1 MRFCAGIR
9 LLGLLSPLVMA
20 ASPLA
25 AAPPAAAM
33 KAPSLATAEQLAAER
48 AVLKLSGEPRIKAL
62 QQSLAAELAS
72 GQLADSPDAKSQVQ
86 RAVRLW
92 TSALIIREYT
102 AGLPRPAITWTPDDT
117 PHTWFGHT
125 IEGMATSG
133 DNPDHIYR
141 YAALDG
147 TARYVIDGWIAQ
159 GHRPVQFSFESTH
172 GTPSVY
178 GSGRSSRSADMG
190 DQIGML
196 TDRDIAVDG
205 DGHFRLTV
213 GGPGGGGNHLPL
225 SPGPVSLNVRD
236 VLSDWNQRPIRLT
249 IDRVDGGRVRP
260 IGYAELRQRVLDH
273 LSAYV
278 HTWASFKVTW
288 LGGIKPNT
296 IVGPVGRAGGWGYI
310 AGGRFSLAPG
320 EALQITTSRGP
331 AAYAGVQVTDPWI
344 VAPDG
349 SRHLTSLN
357 ISQAKPD
364 SDGSYTYILS
374 PQDPGVAN
382 WIDSA
387 GLRNGYVLLRWQQLP
402 PEATADGLLKDYKVI
417 RLADGLPQ
425 GLVKVTPEQRAA
437 QMAEHRSQYAN
448 RLAPP
453 D

>member
-1 MRFCAGIR
+1 MGTANG
-9 LLGLLSPLVMA
+9 LLGVLSSLAMVTSPLVA
-20 ASPLA
+20 ASPPA
-25 AAPPAAAM
+25 STPAPA
-33 KAPSLATAEQLAAER
+33 LATAEQLAAER
-48 AVLKLSGEPRIKAL
+48 AVLKLGGDPQVKAL
-62 QQSLAAELAS
+62 QASLAAELAS
-72 GQLADSPDAKSQVQ
+72 GPLADSAEAGSHVQ

-92 TSALIIREYT
+92 TNALIIREFT
-102 AGLPRPAITWTPDDT
+102 AGLDHPAITWTPDDT

-147 TARYVIDGWIAQ
+147 SARYVIDGWIAK

-172 GTPSVY
+172 GSPAVY
-178 GSGRSSRSADMG
+178 GSGRSSKSADMG

-196 TDRDIAVDG
+196 TDRDIEVDG

-213 GGPGGGGNHLPL
+213 GGPGSGRNHLPL

-236 VLSDWNQRPIRLT
+236 VFSDWNQRPIRLT
-249 IDRVDGGRVRP
+249 IDRVDGGTARG
-260 IGYAELRQRVLDH
+260 IGYAELRRRVLKD

-278 HTWASFKVTW
+278 HTWSSFKVNW

-296 IVGPVGRAGGWGYI
+296 IVGPVGRSGGWGYI

-320 EALQITTSRGP
+320 EALQITTTRGP
-331 AAYAGVQVTDPWI
+331 AAYTGIQVTDPWI

-349 SRHLTSLN
+349 SRHQTSLN
-357 ISQAKPD
+357 ISQATPD
-364 SDGSYTYILS
+364 SDGSYTYIVS
-374 PQDPGVAN
+374 PEDPGVAN

-387 GLRNGYVLLRWQQLP
+387 GLRNGYVLVRWQQLP
-402 PEATADGLLKDYKVI
+402 AGAGTDGLLKEYKVI
-417 RLADGLPQ
+417 KLADGLPK
-425 GLVKVTPEQRAA
+425 GAAVITPEQRAA
-437 QMAEHRSQYAN
+437 QLAAHRAQYAN
-448 RLAPP
+448 RVTLA

>member
-1 MRFCAGIR
+1 MRTGTARC
-9 LLGLLSPLVMA
+9 LLGVLSPLLMTTT
-20 ASPLA
+20 PLA
-25 AAPPAAAM
+25 AAPTAEAGR
-33 KAPSLATAEQLAAER
+33 PSALATAEQLAAER
-48 AVLKLSGEPRIKAL
+48 TLLRLVGDPQVKAL
-62 QQSLAAELAS
+62 QASLATELA
-72 GQLADSPDAKSQVQ
+72 GGPLADSPDAKSQVH

-92 TSALIIREYT
+92 TNALILREYT
-102 AGLPRPAITWTPDDT
+102 AGLARPAIAWTPDDT

-125 IEGMATSG
+125 IEGMATAG

-147 TARYVIDGWIAQ
+147 SARYVIDGWIAQ

-172 GTPSVY
+172 GTPAIF
-178 GSGRSSRSADMG
+178 GAGRSSGSADMG

-196 TDRDIAVDG
+196 TDRDIEVDG

-213 GGPGGGGNHLPL
+213 GGPGGGRNHLPL

-236 VLSDWNQRPIRLT
+236 VFSDWDQRPIRLT
-249 IDRVDGGRVRP
+249 IDRVDGGRARR
-260 IGYAELRQRVLDH
+260 ISYSELRQRVLND
-273 LSAYV
+273 LSTFV
-278 HTWASFKVTW
+278 RTWSSFKVNW

-296 IVGPVGRAGGWGYI
+296 VVGPVGRSGGWGYI

-331 AAYAGVQVTDPWI
+331 AAYTGVQVTDPWI

-349 SRHLTSLN
+349 SRHLTSQN